1 MSDQMLRA
9 VTIAGTGSA
18 PPERVVTNQEL
29 IDKYNLETTDEWI
42 QKKLGIKERRYA
54 GPDEQT

>member
-1 MSDQMLRA
+1 MLRA